1 MKPASSWLVRVEHP
15 AAPFL
20 GIAALALAATGLRT
34 AGTDWGLILAGLVG
48 VLLFAGLGF
57 LLPWSR
63 LPPVAL
69 LILPVAVDGM
79 IALLR
84 QAQGGALSGYGP
96 LAILPVAWV
105 GLTQGRRAVA
115 VISAAT
121 GLLFALPIVIVGG
134 TMYPASG
141 WRGVILWTVVAVVMG
156 TGANRVV
163 AEQRSRASFA
173 RTHAGRLD
181 RLVEAQAVMAKSDLD
196 SILDVASET
205 ALKLTNAEGACIEFL
220 DGAEVVCVGVAGVCA
235 DYLGLRLKADETI
248 SGECFRTGEVLI
260 CTDSEGDTRVNREA
274 CRLVGARSLVVVP
287 LFYDDVVKTASE
299 LAGDVKGVL
308 IVYSSAVHAF
318 RDDEIQLLTLLASMI
333 GAALG
338 RSALME
344 QLTNQAV
351 TDELT
356 GLPNR
361 RAWYQQ
367 LDRALASARRSGDPL
382 SILIL
387 DLDGFKE
394 INDRLGHAAGDR
406 LLKEIAGRWAAE
418 IRTTD
423 LLGRIGGDEFGVILE
438 LTSRAA
444 ALGVVANLDRSIGI
458 DQTVS
463 IGVALWDGKEDA
475 SALVARA
482 DDDMYEFKRARIAI
496 GS

>member
-1 MKPASSWLVRVEHP
+1 LVRVEHP

-20 GIAALALAATGLRT
+20 GIAGLALAATALRT
-34 AGTDWGLILAGLVG
+34 SGTDWGLIVVALAGVSLC
-48 VLLFAGLGF
+48 AGLGL

-63 LPPVAL
+63 LPPSAL
-69 LILPVAVDGM
+69 LMLPIAVDGM

-84 QAQGGALSGYGP
+84 QAQGGSTSGYGP

-115 VISAAT
+115 AISCAT
-121 GLLFALPIVIVGG
+121 GLLFGLPILVIGG
-134 TMYPASG
+134 SMYPDSG

-163 AEQRSRASFA
+163 AEQRRRASLA
-173 RTHAGRLD
+173 RTHAWRLD
-181 RLVEAQAVMAKSDLD
+181 RLVETQAVIAMSDDGLD
-196 SILDVASET
+196 SILQIAAET
-205 ALKLTNAEGACIEFL
+205 ALNLTDAAGACVEFL
-220 DGAEVVCVGVAGVCA
+220 EGDEIVCVAVAGVHT
-235 DYLGLRLKADETI
+235 DYLGLRLQEDETLT
-248 SGECFRTGEVLI
+248 GKCFRTGQVLI
-260 CTDSEGDTRVNREA
+260 CTDSEEDTRVDSDA
-274 CRLVGARSLVVVP
+274 CRLLGARSLVVVP
-287 LFYDDVVKTASE
+287 LFYDDVVKVTSD
-299 LAGDVKGVL
+299 LAGAVKGVL
-308 IVYSSAVHAF
+308 IVHSPATDAF
-318 RDDEIQLLTLLASMI
+318 GDDELQLLTLLASMI

-367 LDRALASARRSGDPL
+367 LDRALAAARRSGDPL

-394 INDRLGHAAGDR
+394 INDRLGHAGGDR
-406 LLKEIAGRWAAE
+406 LLKEITGRWSAE
-418 IRTTD
+418 LRPTD
-423 LLGRIGGDEFGVILE
+423 LLGRVGGDEFGVILE

-444 ALGVVANLDRSIGI
+444 ALDVVAKLDQSLGA

-463 IGVALWDGKEDA
+463 IGVALWDRQEDA

-482 DDDMYEFKRARIAI
+482 DDDMYEYKRARVAL
-496 GS
+496 SS